1 MMWLPGS
8 GAAARSP
15 LLFAAALTAASAFVM
30 NAEVLVM
37 KLMGPAVPVAMIV
50 CARSLAQLVWV
61 APTLA
66 RRGVGMFRTKHLKL
80 HLLRGVLSV
89 TSWSMYYYA
98 FRLLPLATATVLS
111 FTGVMFTTALAG
123 PILGEVVRWRRWSAT
138 LIGFAGVLLIL
149 RPGVLPLEL
158 ATLAQLCSALFG
170 AGIVMVTKKL
180 SASESTETIMLYIG
194 LITSAASLPAA
205 IAEWVWLSPGLWL
218 ALLFMAALGV
228 TAMFMWI
235 TALRMADASLLSP
248 LNYTRLVFAVASGA
262 LLFDELPDRYTL
274 AGAALIIASAIY
286 ITRREAQLLRSGRR

>member
-1 MMWLPGS
+1 MMSLPGS

-15 LLFAAALTAASAFVM
+15 LLVAAALTATSAFIM

-50 CARSLAQLVWV
+50 CVRSLAQLVWV

-66 RRGVGMFRTKHLKL
+66 RLGLGMFRTNHLKL

-89 TSWSMYYYA
+89 TSWSLYYYA
-98 FRLLPLATATVLS
+98 FRALPLATATVLS

-138 LIGFAGVLLIL
+138 LTGFAGVLLIL
-149 RPGVLPLEL
+149 RPGVLPVEL

-180 SASESTETIMLYIG
+180 SASETTETIMLYIG

-218 ALLFMAALGV
+218 ALLLMAALGV
-228 TAMFMWI
+228 SAMFMWI
-235 TALRMADASLLSP
+235 TALRMADASMLSP

-262 LLFDELPDRYTL
+262 LLFDELPDYYTW
-274 AGAALIIASAIY
+274 AGAALIVGSAIY
-286 ITRREAQLLRSGRR
+286 ITRREAALLRQGRR